1 MPISN
6 PVHSSPTLG
15 ARVRHSLNQ
24 SIADNTNTALGFNSE
39 RSDTDA
45 VHDNT
50 LNNSRLS
57 CKTAG
62 TYLIGGSFAFA
73 ASPTGIRQISIL
85 LNGTTTIAAQR
96 VPASSVDTMLSIS
109 TVYALAVNDYV
120 QLFAYQNSGG
130 ALSVNA
136 AASYS
141 PEFYLHK
148 L

>member
-1 MPISN
+1 M
-6 PVHSSPTLG
+6 
-15 ARVRHSLNQ
+15 RHSLNQ
-24 SIADNTNTALGFNSE
+24 SIADNTNTALEFNSE
-39 RSDTDA
+39 RSDTDTI
-45 VHDNT
+45 HDNAV
-50 LNNSRLS
+50 NNSRLT

-62 TYLIGGSFAFA
+62 AYLIGGNFAFA
-73 ASPTGIRQISIL
+73 ASATGMRQISIL
-85 LNGTTTIAAQR
+85 LNGTTTIAVQR
-96 VPASSVDTMLSIS
+96 VPAISTDTMLSLS
-109 TVYALAVNDYV
+109 TVYGLAVNDYV